1 MGDIVASA
9 YRVRGRV
16 NRRGQSSPPLLDHRI
31 VEFAWALPRRFKI
44 RGGESKGLL
53 RRVAERMGPRPL
65 LERPKMGFGIP
76 LADWLRGPLRDWAE
90 DLLDA
95 KSMEADGLLV
105 SKEDLVSRVWP
116 DVVVS
121 EENLKVQV
129 SALRR
134 ALGADRDVIRT
145 EFGRGYR
152 FTGVLCSSAA
162 VGGCQRPSR
171 AKRRSAPT
179 LPTHAS
185 GDGGTR
191 PQNRWQ
197 SFGCSFGWS

>member
-1 MGDIVASA
+1 MQRRNQRTSPRQIASRQTPRRWA
-9 YRVRGRV
+9 AMSTDTYPETAFSRENPPRQGA
-16 NRRGQSSPPLLDHRI
+16 NRSSPATVDAA
-31 VEFAWALPRRFKI
+31 VEFGRF
-44 RGGESKGLL
+44 RVLL
-53 RRVAERMGPRPL
+53 RQRQL
-65 LERPKMGFGIP
+65 
-76 LADWLRGPLRDWAE
+76 LADGVPVELGTRAF
-90 DLLDA
+90 DLLLA
-95 KSMEADGLLV
+95 LLEADGLLV

-129 SALRR
+129 SALRK

-171 AKRRSAPT
+171 AKQRSAPT
-179 LPTHAS
+179 LPTHPS
-185 GDGGTR
+185 GDEGTR

-197 SFGCSFGWS
+197 SFRCSFGWS

>member
-1 MGDIVASA
+1 MQRRKQRTNPRQIASRQKPRRWA
-9 YRVRGRV
+9 AM
-16 NRRGQSSPPLLDHRI
+16 NRDTYPETAFSRENPPRQGAHRSTPATVDAA
-31 VEFAWALPRRFKI
+31 VEFGRF
-44 RGGESKGLL
+44 RVLL
-53 RRVAERMGPRPL
+53 RQRQL
-65 LERPKMGFGIP
+65 
-76 LADWLRGPLRDWAE
+76 LADGVPVELGTRAF
-90 DLLDA
+90 DLLLA
-95 KSMEADGLLV
+95 LLEADGLLV